1 MNFNSYPSCNELFLK
16 VLIVNK
22 VIAGNDVSIGYQL
35 LLETLSK
42 WGVTRYVGVTGGGVV
57 HFLKHI
63 NPLVNFCSEEPG
75 FLSIAE
81 YSAGFIPL
89 GYYLSSGRMAAAVA
103 TTGAASKLLSC
114 GLSDAKLHDIPAIYI
129 VPLTGEEMQGHSP
142 LQDTSESGS
151 NIVAQLRSEL
161 PESVFVLDSPETL
174 AEKLS
179 SAHVQLGRAKPV
191 VLVLL
196 HNALNS
202 PTSHPAKTTASVK
215 LPVQRSS
222 FIDFCDEFR
231 HDIDGRRLILLV
243 GQEMTR
249 YPDAA
254 TLTTQFCQMLRC
266 AAIWSIN
273 GANAVQRDNPYGFG
287 YISFGGND
295 EALSLYQSIGKDD
308 VLLVLGA
315 CPDEYTVNLHKFSA
329 AKTFFLTNILG
340 SYGQIENSFAHMSQG
355 AYRQVSGPLDQL
367 LCSLLAAAQQQP
379 FGNIYSPFAPNNLNH
394 RQYPP
399 ARPGYVD
406 MAELYQ
412 RLDRW
417 WPAGSIGFDDVCL
430 SYKDRQY
437 VTQRPNNNIHFYS
450 LYRGSAMGGAFG
462 AAVGAKLSLPTRP
475 VFLFTGDGCFRLFS
489 GSLGEASE
497 LGLVIFLVNNASFS
511 IVGQGLPMILP
522 EIEEKNY
529 HAYLKPVDYC
539 AIARACGWEA
549 EQLAPDLSNLSFLL
563 DKATGNTMKSLLIDI
578 PVDALQVLGRN
589 PRVKNL

>member
-1 MNFNSYPSCNELFLK
+1 M
-16 VLIVNK
+16 NK
-22 VIAGNDVSIGYQL
+22 VISGNDMTTGYQL
-35 LLETLSK
+35 LLETLSE
-42 WGVTRYVGVTGGGVV
+42 WGVTSYVGVTGGGVI

-63 NPLVNFCSEEPG
+63 NPLVNSCAKTLG
-75 FLSIAE
+75 FFSIAE

-89 GYYLSSGRMAAAVA
+89 GYYLCSGRMAAAVA

-114 GLSDAKLHDIPAIYI
+114 GLSDAKLHDIPAVYI
-129 VPLTGEEMQGHSP
+129 VPLTGEGTQGQSP
-142 LQDTSESGS
+142 LQDTSVYGS

-174 AEKLS
+174 AEKLL
-179 SAHVQLGRAKPV
+179 SAHIQLERAKPV

-196 HNALNS
+196 HSALNS
-202 PTSHPAKTTASVK
+202 PAYYPAKTIASVK

-231 HDIDGRRLILLV
+231 HDIDGRRLVLLV
-243 GQEMTR
+243 GEEMAR
-249 YPDAA
+249 YPEAA
-254 TLTTQFCQMLRC
+254 ALTTQFCQMLRC
-266 AAIWSIN
+266 AVIWSIN

-315 CPDEYTVNLHKFSA
+315 CPDEYTVNLQKFSA
-329 AKTFFLTNILG
+329 AKTFFLTNHSG
-340 SYGQIENSFAHMSQG
+340 SYGQIENSFAHMAQG

-367 LCSLLAAAQQQP
+367 LRSLLAVAQQRP
-379 FGNIYSPFAPNNLNH
+379 FSNISSPLAPNNLNH
-394 RQYPP
+394 FQYTPP
-399 ARPGYVD
+399 RPGYVD
-406 MAELYQ
+406 MADLYLQ
-412 RLDRW
+412 LDRW

-462 AAVGAKLSLPTRP
+462 AAVGAKLSSPTRP

-497 LGLVIFLVNNASFS
+497 LGLVIFLINNASFS
-511 IVGQGLPMILP
+511 IVEQGLPIILP

-529 HAYLKPVDYC
+529 HACLKPLDYC

-563 DKATGNTMKSLLIDI
+563 DKATGKSMKSLLIDI
-578 PVDALQVLGRN
+578 PVDALQILGRN
-589 PRVKNL
+589 PRVTNL